1 MPFIIISSLAMA
13 CQTLVLRSSQSTSN
27 VIFISHIN
35 WQVKTKIYVK
45 EILVC
50 LLLDFGYDQDFFF
63 SSFLYF
69 FLYFLFGVM
78 VGLNLSAPNFL

>member
-63 SSFLYF
+63 LPS
-69 FLYFLFGVM
+69 
-78 VGLNLSAPNFL
+78 LNNGKILLEKKKPMIFIN